1 MRTTSAL
8 KTAALVITAVV
19 LGLGTVQGSLAVW
32 NTTTASAA
40 GTVQAADFAVT
51 LKSGSG
57 AIQRLNANG
66 QPATVALP
74 ALTGLKPGETR
85 IIPVAVTNATA
96 AGNGN
101 FRIRTTSSTPT
112 VTGAASGYL
121 TATAGFGESDSCP
134 AAAPPA
140 SAQLAQGGTATLC
153 VAISLSSAA
162 PATAGGQSN
171 SVSVKLTA
179 TQL

>member
-57 AIQRLNANG
+57 AVQRLSANG
-66 QPATVALP
+66 QPATVTLP

-101 FRIRTTSSTPT
+101 FRIRTTISTPT

-134 AAAPPA
+134 TAAPPA

-179 TQL
+179 AQL